1 MDNDKKIAQVLEI
14 LELAIDITN
23 NTKADVFV
31 DYSGHI
37 NGLSVKVLLEG
48 WKPEYEKLDFN
59 KILYLDRDNVN
70 ELQEIID
77 YLKAIKEEN

>member
-1 MDNDKKIAQVLEI
+1 MGKDKKIEQVREI
-14 LELAIDITN
+14 LTLAIDITN
-23 NTKADVFV
+23 NTEADVFV

-37 NGLSVKVLLEG
+37 NGLSVRVFLKG
-48 WKPEYEKLDFN
+48 WKPEYDKYDFN

-77 YLKAIKEEN
+77 YLKEIKEEN